1 MDGYRF
7 WKQIDNIN
15 PYGSAAALAKQMGVT
30 YYAMKQWR
38 ADSRIPK
45 AETLL
50 QLSKTLNKSIE
61 FLLTGEEKNRYS
73 DRVERIASRCQYSA
87 TETQLFMVE
96 QILGLP
102 TEYVVTKKENER
114 EPSGSIA

>member
-1 MDGYRF
+1 MDGYKF
-7 WKQIDNIN
+7 WKQIDSLN

-50 QLSKTLNKSIE
+50 QLSRVLNKSIE
-61 FLLTGEEKNRYS
+61 FLLTGDEKPRYS
-73 DRVERIASRCQYSA
+73 ERIERIATRCQYTA
-87 TETQLFMVE
+87 TETQIFMIE

-102 TEYVVTKKENER
+102 SESELISKKDRER
-114 EPSGSIA
+114 QSALA

>member
-1 MDGYRF
+1 MDGYKF
-7 WKQIDNIN
+7 WKQVDSVN
-15 PYGSAAALAKQMGVT
+15 PYGSASALAKRMGVT

-50 QLSKTLNKSIE
+50 QLSRTLNKSIE
-61 FLLTGEEKNRYS
+61 FLLTGEEKHLYS
-73 DRVERIASRCQYSA
+73 ERVERIAARCQYAA
-87 TETQLFMVE
+87 TETQIFMVE

-102 TEYVVTKKENER
+102 TESELVSKKDRDEGR
-114 EPSGSIA
+114 SALA